1 MALKWQASRLLID
14 NKSEQPMND
23 VSVLD
28 SPHGANTVTWNAL
41 TKKRGTI
48 VLEIEQ
54 LEKRIAELKAQ
65 LIHLDATLRIFRP
78 DFAPEGLPVKHRRRT
93 KSPYFEHGEV
103 TERIFD
109 MLHQRGIVSS
119 AEVGKEL
126 MREKGLDPKH
136 DRVVR
141 TDFVRRVTLQMR
153 EQMQKGLIERTGG
166 RGPTSRWRLK
176 SQS

>member
-1 MALKWQASRLLID
+1 
-14 NKSEQPMND
+14 MND
-23 VSVLD
+23 VGIVD
-28 SPHGANTVTWNAL
+28 SPHEANTVTWNAL
-41 TKKRGTI
+41 TNKRAAI
-48 VLEIEQ
+48 VLEIEH

-78 DFAPEGLPVKHRRRT
+78 DFAAEGLPVKHRRRT
-93 KSPYFEHGEV
+93 KSPYFEHGEI

-109 MLHQRGIVSS
+109 MLHKYGTVSS
-119 AEVGKEL
+119 ADVAEQL

>member
-1 MALKWQASRLLID
+1 
-14 NKSEQPMND
+14 MND
-23 VSVLD
+23 ITVLE
-28 SPHGANTVTWNAL
+28 SPHEANMVTWNAL
-41 TKKRGTI
+41 TNKRGAI

-78 DFAPEGLPVKHRRRT
+78 DFAAEGLPVKHRRRT

-109 MLHQRGIVSS
+109 MLHKHGTVSS
-119 AEVGKEL
+119 ADVGEQL
-126 MREKGLDPKH
+126 MREKALDPEH

-141 TDFVRRVTLQMR
+141 TDFVRRITLQMR
-153 EQMQKGLIERTGG
+153 EQMQRGLIERIGG

-176 SQS
+176 TQADPRAGKL